1 MPNCWTM
8 PKHNAFKGNCFIK
21 YLMGVDLLIETKL
34 IILGRWIVIAFLAF
48 LGIMTI
54 IVGLTT
60 ANKNIGITFDSIIF
74 GLIILVFAA
83 MSYQSAK
90 KANKI
95 DIETEGMTPTERKA
109 YLEEKGRLAARAE
122 EDKSK

>member
-1 MPNCWTM
+1 
-8 PKHNAFKGNCFIK
+8 
-21 YLMGVDLLIETKL
+21 MGVDLLIETKL

-122 EDKSK
+122 EDRTK